1 MDERFERLE
10 KLTAVF
16 LGIVADLKMDLAI
29 LRTDFAE
36 LKSDIKTMKL
46 LLTRMKVV
54 VKNQVLYCDKNV
66 TKT

>member
-29 LRTDFAE
+29 LRADFAE

-46 LLTRMKVV
+46 LVTRMKVV
-54 VKNQVLYCDKNV
+54 VKN
-66 TKT
+66 